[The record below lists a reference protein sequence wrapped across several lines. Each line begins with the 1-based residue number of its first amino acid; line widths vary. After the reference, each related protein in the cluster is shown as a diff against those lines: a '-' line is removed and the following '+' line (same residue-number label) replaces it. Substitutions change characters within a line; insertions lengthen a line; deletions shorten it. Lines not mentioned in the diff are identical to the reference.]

1 MFNKKKTNEKRR
13 SNKKLSQYGLF
24 DISTDISLD
33 NNEGYDNDNNNDS
46 DLEAELLA
54 LSGSSDTPPK
64 KPRRKMTPRLDLD
77 TMVADS
83 MKDVPSDEEL
93 SGDDD
98 DPALLNELNELT
110 HPSNDNNEAL
120 STTVAES
127 GNVNTLLLQRL
138 KMYEIAEMNAKE
150 AGENSRV
157 RRFGRG
163 IKTLQELIK
172 QSKAGKPINND
183 DIPPEV
189 SVNVKKKEDLV
200 PVNESE
206 NDLPLVQ
213 PAYPSRKA
221 PPPPHIENLK
231 ISLSTEQKELLNVLN
246 ERKMQYK
253 SAAVAAKKSGDT
265 VTAINYVKI
274 VKQFELVIKAVESG
288 QEVDLSGMP
297 GPPEIAD
304 VKIAENSVQMQED
317 KLVQSEEEI
326 SESTLITASSVAE
339 ALEQRLQI
347 YKQQEQTSKEGGNS
361 SKARRMGR
369 IVKQYEQAIKL
380 NNAGKPIP
388 VDELPTPPGYAPIPV
403 PGIVSSAPQ
412 PAELPPAN
420 IETPASTNKVPQSK
434 PPVSRISGNHAPT
447 TRAEKQ
453 VQFLLAR
460 QKEFKIAALNAK
472 KKGELE
478 QAKEF
483 LRTAKGFEPLLEASY
498 AGLPVDIASL
508 PVPPSARSH
517 LDNEYELVMA
527 EECTEEDTDLDVL
540 SRLETQLTKQLKM
553 CLSTR
558 DHNKAIGDVAGTN
571 RFENLALN
579 VTRDLD
585 LVRLARRTPGSP
597 IPKFHYEQKE
607 FSVVKT
613 LTELNDND
621 LELTIVRG
629 INYNCSNPKDID
641 TYVKFEFP
649 YPQEEPVK
657 DRTSTVKDTN
667 NPEYNYTFT
676 LPIQRTART
685 CLRVFKRHS
694 VKFEIYSKGGFLRSD
709 TLLGTVSVKLQ
720 PLETQCEIHDSYY
733 LMDGRK
739 KVGGKLEVKMRVRNP
754 LLNKQV
760 EQLSEKW
767 LVLDH

>member
-1 MFNKKKTNEKRR
+1 MFNKKKNNEKRNSSR
-13 SNKKLSQYGLF
+13 NLSQYGLF
-24 DISTDISLD
+24 DIPTNLQFDD
-33 NNEGYDNDNNNDS
+33 NVGYEDDNNNDS

-54 LSGSSDTPPK
+54 LSGSTGTVPK
-64 KPRRKMTPRLDLD
+64 KPQRKMVSSSNLD
-77 TMVADS
+77 TLVADS
-83 MKDVPSDEEL
+83 MKDIPSDEEL

-98 DPALLNELNELT
+98 DPELLNELDEL
-110 HPSNDNNEAL
+110 SGVSKVDNNISL
-120 STTVAES
+120 PTISAEN
-127 GNVNTLLLQRL
+127 GNLYTLLSERL
-138 KMYEIAEMNAKE
+138 KMYEIAEANAKK
-150 AGENSRV
+150 AGETSRA

-163 IKTLQELIK
+163 IKTLQEYIK
-172 QSKAGKPINND
+172 QCQAGKPINID

-189 SVNVKKKEDLV
+189 SINIRKKEG
-200 PVNESE
+200 PVEVTDPE
-206 NDLPLVQ
+206 KDPLPAELC
-213 PAYPSRKA
+213 PSRKA
-221 PPPPHIENLK
+221 PSPPIIENVK
-231 ISLSTEQKELLNVLN
+231 TTLSTEQKELLDLLN
-246 ERKMQYK
+246 QRKIQYK
-253 SAAVAAKKSGDT
+253 SVAVAAKKSGDT
-265 VTAINYVKI
+265 VTALNYVKI
-274 VKQFELVIKAVESG
+274 VKQFEMVIKAVESG
-288 QEVDLSGMP
+288 QEVDVSGMP
-297 GPPEIAD
+297 GPPELVD
-304 VKIAENSVQMQED
+304 VKTEENPVQTRED
-317 KLVQSEEEI
+317 NMSENKDEI
-326 SESTLITASSVAE
+326 PENTLISAASVAE
-339 ALEQRLQI
+339 ALEQRLQV
-347 YKQQEQTSKEGGNS
+347 YKQQEQSAKEQGNS

-369 IVKQYEQAIKL
+369 IVKQYEEAIKL

-388 VDELPTPPGYAPIPV
+388 VDDLPTPPGYALIPV
-403 PGIVSSAPQ
+403 PGGSSSPSK
-412 PAELPPAN
+412 PL
-420 IETPASTNKVPQSK
+420 ETPSTSVEIPTSPNKVSPSK
-434 PPVSRISGNHAPT
+434 PSISKISGNHAST
-447 TRAEKQ
+447 SRAQKQ
-453 VQFLLAR
+453 IQFLLAR

-483 LRTAKGFEPLLEASY
+483 LRAAKGFEPLLEASY
-498 AGLPVDIASL
+498 AGLPVDITSL
-508 PVPPSARSH
+508 PVPPTARSH

-540 SRLETQLTKQLKM
+540 TRLETQLTRQLKM

-585 LVRLARRTPGSP
+585 VVRLARRTPGSP

-607 FSVVKT
+607 FSIVKT

-621 LELTIVRG
+621 LELTIIRG
-629 INYNCSNPKDID
+629 INYNCSNPKDVD
-641 TYVKFEFP
+641 TYVRFEFP

-667 NPEYNYTFT
+667 NPEYNTRFT

-694 VKFEIYSKGGFLRSD
+694 IKFEIYSKGGFLRSD

-720 PLETQCEIHDSYY
+720 PLETQCEIHDSFY

-739 KVGGKLEVKMRVRNP
+739 KTGGKLEVKMRVRNP